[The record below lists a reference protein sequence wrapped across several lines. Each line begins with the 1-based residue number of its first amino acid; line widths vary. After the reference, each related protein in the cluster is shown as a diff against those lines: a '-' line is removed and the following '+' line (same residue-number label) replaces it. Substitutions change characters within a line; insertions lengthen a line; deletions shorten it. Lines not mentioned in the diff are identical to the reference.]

1 MIASKDYPSI
11 AEKFLKSTTCF
22 KILLVLIGI
31 HTLFYNFMY
40 LNFMQDDAYIFL
52 RYAKN
57 FADGKGLVFNE
68 GEHVEGFTSF
78 LWTIILSAFLK
89 VGIDPILSLKI
100 MGTLGG
106 LCAALAFTEFSRK
119 FFYGHPIY
127 ILTSLYYSFYASL
140 IIWTQS
146 GLETALFNCF
156 IICALYY
163 SVGLLRAGG
172 DKNLLRA
179 SIFWSLAILT
189 RPEAPMLTAIVGL
202 FLLIKSIKNK
212 NLMPVFAF
220 GGITFGVLATLY
232 GFRILYFGDIFPNT
246 YYAKGSG
253 GIWLAKKGFSEMKS
267 LLKYDAN
274 IFAIPAAMIG
284 ALFGI
289 TDRKNERMI
298 GLMLVAYLSYYFKV
312 GGDILPLHRLF
323 SPGLIFV
330 SLLLG
335 SFFLWI
341 NDLKNILV
349 KAETDFSK
357 YIIWLIALLLLS
369 TQAIFFNLKMWNT
382 YRGFDCVIPA
392 LEKTHAWV
400 ADHIQKNHNP
410 GDAVVLTDAGIASWR
425 AMDLKVHDFL
435 GLVDKRAAR
444 IFYDN
449 NYNPWTYTYCDGDE
463 CKEAR
468 DKAFEQFRN
477 YFAEINPR
485 YVIFN
490 LYTHENTP
498 AQEMVRK
505 YCVETPDSIY
515 PSILGLISFDAY
527 FSSFWD
533 IERQKAYKPLYVT
546 EYSPTF
552 FIMLVEKRDS
562 N

>member
-1 MIASKDYPSI
+1 
-11 AEKFLKSTTCF
+11 
-22 KILLVLIGI
+22 
-31 HTLFYNFMY
+31 
-40 LNFMQDDAYIFL
+40 
-52 RYAKN
+52 
-57 FADGKGLVFNE
+57 
-68 GEHVEGFTSF
+68 
-78 LWTIILSAFLK
+78 
-89 VGIDPILSLKI
+89 
-100 MGTLGG
+100 
-106 LCAALAFTEFSRK
+106 
-119 FFYGHPIY
+119 
-127 ILTSLYYSFYASL
+127 
-140 IIWTQS
+140 
-146 GLETALFNCF
+146 
-156 IICALYY
+156 
-163 SVGLLRAGG
+163 
-172 DKNLLRA
+172 
-179 SIFWSLAILT
+179 
-189 RPEAPMLTAIVGL
+189 
-202 FLLIKSIKNK
+202 
-212 NLMPVFAF
+212 MPVFTF
-220 GGITFGVLATLY
+220 GGITVGVLATLY
-232 GFRILYFGDIFPNT
+232 GFRIFYFGDIFPNT

-298 GLMLVAYLSYYFKV
+298 GLMLVAYLTYYFKV

-335 SFFLWI
+335 SFFLWV
-341 NDLKNILV
+341 NDLKNILL

-357 YIIWLIALLLLS
+357 YIVWLIAFLILS
-369 TQAIFFNLKMWNT
+369 TQAIFFNLKMWDT
-382 YRGFDCVIPA
+382 YRGFDYVIPA
-392 LEKTHAWV
+392 LEKTHALV
-400 ADHIQKNHNP
+400 ADHMQKNHNP
-410 GDAVVLTDAGIASWR
+410 GDAVVLTDAGIAPWR

-449 NYNPWTYTYCDGDE
+449 NYNPWTYTYCKGDE
-463 CKEAR
+463 CKAAR
-468 DKAFEQFRN
+468 DRAFEQFRT

-490 LYTHENTP
+490 LYTHDGTS

-505 YCVETPDSIY
+505 YCAETPDSIY
-515 PSILGLISFDAY
+515 PNILGLISFNAY

-533 IERQKAYKPLYVT
+533 IERQKAYKPLYVR

-552 FIMLVEKRDS
+552 FIMLVEKRY